1 MSDDTG
7 TDDGGSSTNESGQES
22 LPEPTASRRRVLQAT
37 AGGTLTAG
45 ASIWSRGTRAQ
56 DVQSSPAVVDRTV
69 HVGAISSTTPRAED
83 VWRERVV
90 RDRVVRNYLQHYSTD
105 HVFHGLAHG
114 DSSGMAVENYERP
127 YEYTLR
133 RDLLKRWRHK
143 TGVSR
148 SEPTDL
154 VSCHLTE
161 SRLSVYVHYRVAV
174 SAVHGLTHG
183 TSDAGAVPSHTR
195 PYEDESQ
202 RLGHGG
208 RR

>member
-1 MSDDTG
+1 MRWNWDARRRRQDIEGMSDDTG

-90 RDRVVRNYLQHYSTD
+90 R
-105 HVFHGLAHG
+105 
-114 DSSGMAVENYERP
+114 
-127 YEYTLR
+127 EYTLR